1 MALTVRE
8 PAVSDMFYPADPA
21 ELSNMINQFLKN
33 AELFPYKPEAV
44 ASPHAGYIY
53 SGQTAA
59 YSYRQFFNLDRN
71 RHYTILLIGPSHYVP
86 FEGISFGY
94 YDYWLTPIG
103 EVKVNKKEIE
113 QFVLKNKNLPITL
126 NTVPH
131 LREHSLEV
139 QVPFLQAVLE
149 DFSIIPVI
157 YGQIHYTVVEKVIE
171 DIKRDREDV
180 IVVISTDLSHYYPDD
195 VARSIDINCNLAV
208 ERLDLSY
215 LDRCEACGKTGLAA
229 IIDYAKQNGWKGKVL
244 DYRTSG
250 DTSGDRSS
258 VVGYGSYT
266 FFREQ

>member
-8 PAVSDMFYPADPA
+8 PAVSDMFYPADPV
-21 ELSNMINQFLKN
+21 ELSKMINHFLKN
-33 AELFPYKPEAV
+33 AQLFPYKPEAV
-44 ASPHAGYIY
+44 VSPHAGYIY

-59 YSYRQFFNLDRN
+59 YSYKQFLNLDRDK
-71 RHYTILLIGPSHYVP
+71 HYTILLIGPSHYVP

-94 YDYWLTPIG
+94 YDYWLTPLG

-149 DFSIIPVI
+149 NFSIIPVV
-157 YGQIHYTVVEKVIE
+157 YGQIHYSIVERVIQ
-171 DIKRDREDV
+171 DIKGDREDV

-208 ERLDLSY
+208 EKLDLSY
-215 LDRCEACGKTGLAA
+215 LDRCEACGKTGLSAV
-229 IIDYAKQNGWKGKVL
+229 IDHARKKGWKGKVL

-258 VVGYGSYT
+258 VVGYGSYI
-266 FFREQ
+266 FFRE